1 MFLPNSRYA
10 KTPEVQAE
18 AADGRPVKA
27 VKRRRLPA
35 VTGDPAMVEG
45 WDKLDA
51 IALRTYN
58 DATWYWHVADAN
70 TELEAN
76 ELTRVAGRIIDVP
89 SK

>member
-1 MFLPNSRYA
+1 
-10 KTPEVQAE
+10 
-18 AADGRPVKA
+18 
-27 VKRRRLPA
+27 
-35 VTGDPAMVEG
+35 MVEG

-58 DATWYWHVADAN
+58 DATWYWHIADAN
-70 TELEAN
+70 TELEAP